1 MSETIQKSGPP
12 KVIHA
17 ALLKMGTKS
26 LAEAYKILGYHTHHG
41 LDDLWGNP
49 WEKIEKA
56 SEATWPA
63 FAGPNAGS
71 AAHPATSSTPFT
83 REQWNDIWGSY
94 DAITDLASP
103 FTEELVQAYP
113 EAKVVVVQRDFEPW
127 WRSVRSGIL
136 DPTFGRS
143 SDLVMLV
150 ATIPPVMPTRKQMLG
165 FFGARSGDEID
176 ESKARAAYER
186 HFRRV
191 RELVPAERRL
201 EYTMGSG
208 WEPLCKFLG
217 KDIPVVPFPLLNEG
231 KEFAKHN
238 KNMYRAGFLLAWA
251 AIKPWALS
259 TLAVGG
265 VAVVIK
271 YWALANSS

>member
-1 MSETIQKSGPP
+1 MNETTQESGPP

-17 ALLKMGTKS
+17 ALFKMGTRS

-63 FAGPNAGS
+63 FA
-71 AAHPATSSTPFT
+71 
-83 REQWNDIWGSY
+83 EQWDDIWGSY

-113 EAKVVVVQRDFEPW
+113 DAKVVVVQRDFESW
-127 WRSVRSGIL
+127 WHGVRSGIL

-176 ESKARAAYER
+176 ESKARAA
-186 HFRRV
+186 
-191 RELVPAERRL
+191 
-201 EYTMGSG
+201 
-208 WEPLCKFLG
+208 
-217 KDIPVVPFPLLNEG
+217 
-231 KEFAKHN
+231 
-238 KNMYRAGFLLAWA
+238 
-251 AIKPWALS
+251 
-259 TLAVGG
+259 
-265 VAVVIK
+265 
-271 YWALANSS
+271 